1 MKSVL
6 VTGASGNIGAHVVD
20 LLVQRGYQVRAI
32 DLDTTASRRA
42 AARWGSAVEVRFG
55 SICTE
60 PLVRSAVADVD
71 HVIHLAAM
79 VPPATDVDQA
89 AGYAVNVVATR
100 SIIDACEALPAPPR
114 LTFTSTA
121 AVWGR
126 NDEIDRPRRADEA
139 ISPSDNYSRQK
150 AESEAMLRASPLE
163 TVIFR
168 IAMTPPVALTA
179 LSPFVFDMHAD
190 MRVEFTHPKDQALGI
205 VNSLVVGEIA
215 GRTLC
220 LGGGAKNRFRY
231 REFMNMA
238 FGAMGIPPLPRSAFG
253 DALFL
258 TDWVDSEESQPILD
272 YQRRSASDYFRE
284 VSAELGPARHVMKHL
299 APALTPVILAHS
311 RHHAAARGKPPTLPN
326 AYRTLTTLRRAWGTL
341 SPSEPCDITA

>member
-1 MKSVL
+1 VNRVL
-6 VTGASGNIGAHVVD
+6 VTGACGNIGAHVVD
-20 LLVQRGYQVRAI
+20 LLLERGYYVRAI
-32 DLDTTASRRA
+32 DLDTPSSRRK
-42 AARWGSAVEVRFG
+42 AARWGDRVDLRYGTICSDTRVRDA
-55 SICTE
+55 IDT
-60 PLVRSAVADVD
+60 VD

-79 VPPATDVDQA
+79 VPPKTDVDQA

-100 SIIDACEALPAPPR
+100 AIVDACEAQRAPPR

-121 AVWGR
+121 AIWGR
-126 NDEIDRPRRADEA
+126 NDQVDGPRRADEE

-150 AESEAMLRASPLE
+150 AECEALLNASSID

-168 IAMTPPVALTA
+168 IAMTPPVEPSA

-205 VNSLVVGEIA
+205 VNSLVVDEIV

-220 LGGGAKNRFRY
+220 LGGGARNRYRY

-238 FGAMGIPPLPRSAFG
+238 FAAMGFAPLPRSAFG

-258 TDWVDSEESQPILD
+258 TDWVDSEESQAILD
-272 YQRRSASDYFRE
+272 YQRHDAEDYFKE
-284 VSAELGPARHVMKHL
+284 VSAQLGVVRPLMKVAAPVL
-299 APALTPVILAHS
+299 TPALLAHS
-311 RHHAAARGKPPTLPN
+311 RPYAIAEGKHPRLPN
-326 AYRTLTTLRRAWGTL
+326 AYRALTTFRRAIKAAKSYL
-341 SPSEPCDITA
+341 